1 MTVKKLT
8 LTDLMK
14 NKEQY
19 QVKDDV
25 TEELYIP
32 RLDASITIRK
42 PERSLCIEGFQMVND
57 KDQSG
62 KADPFMV
69 YNVVIE
75 PNLKDSKLQKEF
87 GCVEPTDIV
96 EKIFEAGE
104 IAQIAKAGLDLA
116 GYSKGIDKV
125 KNLKN

>member
-1 MTVKKLT
+1 
-8 LTDLMK
+8 
-14 NKEQY
+14 
-19 QVKDDV
+19 
-25 TEELYIP
+25 
-32 RLDASITIRK
+32 
-42 PERSLCIEGFQMVND
+42 MVND
-57 KDQSG
+57 KNQSG

-104 IAQIAKAGLDLA
+104 MVQISKAGLELA
-116 GYSKGIDKV
+116 GYHKGINKV
-125 KNLKN
+125 KDLKN